1 MLTII
6 AFLVVLGVLIFIH
19 ELGHFLVAK
28 WSGVGV
34 EAFSLGFG
42 PRVFGFKRG
51 ETDYKISLIPF
62 GGYVKMTGEAIDSEE
77 TYEDLKHLTEYERLR
92 RDELFIEKSF
102 QRKPLFKRVAIVAA
116 GPAMNLVL
124 AAILFPVIYMI
135 GVSVPAFLYEAP
147 KVGYVPS
154 AGPAFEAG
162 VMQGD
167 TIDSIDGVGVSTWEG
182 AIELIALNPGREIEL
197 KVKRGE
203 VLLTK
208 KIVPVAV
215 ENKSFGV
222 DVGVSGFYPPMPAV
236 VGAIKEGYP
245 AEKAGLEAGDLIK
258 SIGGKAITH
267 WSELNDELS
276 SLDARQVVFER
287 AGVLNEVT
295 ITPVYDEE
303 SERYFIG
310 VIKQDDMTVKSYGP
324 IEAVKR
330 GYNRAMELTTLLFT
344 VLKGLVF
351 GDYSMDSLGGPIM
364 IAKVAGQAAS
374 SGLVPILFLVAF
386 LSLQLGIINLFPIPV
401 LDGGHLFFFGFEW
414 IIGKPLNE
422 EIMIIAQN
430 IGMVLLLG
438 LMIFVTWNDIARMFL

>member
-42 PRVFGFKRG
+42 PRVFGIKRG

-92 RDELFIEKSF
+92 RDEDFIEKSF

-135 GVSVPAFLYEAP
+135 GVSVPAFLYETP

-154 AGPAFEAG
+154 AGPAYEAG

-167 TIDSIDGVGVSTWEG
+167 IIDSIDGVGVSTWEG
-182 AIELIALNPGREIEL
+182 AIELIALNPGREVEL

-276 SLDARQVVFER
+276 SLGARQVVFER

-303 SERYFIG
+303 SDRYFIG

-324 IEAVKR
+324 VEAVKR
-330 GYNRAMELTTLLFT
+330 GYNRAVELTTLLFT